1 MGQSMGMLDF
11 FVLEAGEY
19 LERLD
24 ALAQAPAGPFPTAD
38 EFVRIARAWRGG
50 ALMASQ
56 QPMARAA
63 QGLEAAGR
71 ALKDGRVTWDERVR
85 GEVIRAVDDC
95 KKYLHRIRTP
105 APEDAARAEEIGGTM
120 ERLAGRP
127 SGGARAAGSGLDA
140 GGRAFVAREAAA
152 IASALDRAAQALT
165 ADRASREALGAVSPA
180 MSALRGVAV
189 LNDLPPLADLLTA
202 VDGALK
208 EILATSG
215 AVGPGVPAVFDA
227 AAKALARAARE
238 VVDVG
243 RPAAD
248 SAQAGAFASA
258 LLTAFAGTGQIL
270 PIEMLFYD
278 DAGPHVVKPGVAPA
292 PLSRVEL
299 VSQGEFLERAADE
312 LTRTAAPAVRDLR
325 LFGMAVNLRP
335 LAGAGGSPVSG
346 ALGRMADAGRA
357 AIDRGAAGGDI
368 ETFAAALAEAARA
381 LRTVET
387 GDEAPVVAR
396 LEAAI
401 ARLNALAA
409 PAPARVPTAA
419 PAARLR
425 STRVIPELAAMPAR
439 AAPDDYQLTPGAVVA
454 PPAGFGPRADAAA
467 RPAPPPDMGDERDLA
482 RSYAAMERLIAQ
494 RGLPL
499 GSLDELLGAPAVG
512 EAVPAAP
519 AEEEEGVVPIE
530 FLAPDES
537 QPTAVA
543 VVAPPTGF
551 RPGTSATAPE
561 EPEEAAVPIESL
573 APDEDV
579 VPIESL
585 APDESQP
592 TAVAVGAPPAGFR
605 PGTSATA
612 PEEDVV
618 PVESL
623 LYRGQDALHR
633 ALELKA
639 ELAALAAAPGS
650 ATARLYELQREVF
663 DLVELGLSA

>member
-24 ALAQAPAGPFPTAD
+24 ALAQAPAGPFPSAD
-38 EFVRIARAWRGG
+38 EFLRIARAWRGG

-165 ADRASREALGAVSPA
+165 ADRASREVLGAVSPA

-270 PIEMLFYD
+270 PVEMLFYD
-278 DAGPHVVKPGVAPA
+278 DAGPHVVKQGVAPA
-292 PLSRVEL
+292 PLSRVDL

-312 LTRTAAPAVRDLR
+312 LARTAAPAVRDLR
-325 LFGMAVNLRP
+325 LFGMASNLRP
-335 LAGAGGSPVSG
+335 LAGAGGSPVSS
-346 ALGRMADAGRA
+346 ALGRLADAARA
-357 AIDRGAAGGDI
+357 AIDRGAAGGDVEAFI
-368 ETFAAALAEAARA
+368 AAVADAARA

-387 GDEAPVVAR
+387 GDEPPVVSR
-396 LEAAI
+396 LEAVI
-401 ARLNALAA
+401 GRLNALAA
-409 PAPARVPTAA
+409 PAPAPV
-419 PAARLR
+419 PAARPR
-425 STRVIPELAAMPAR
+425 TTRVVPELAAMP
-439 AAPDDYQLTPGAVVA
+439 
-454 PPAGFGPRADAAA
+454 PR
-467 RPAPPPDMGDERDLA
+467 DERDLA
-482 RSYAAMERLIAQ
+482 WSYVAMERLIAQ

-499 GSLDELLGAPAVG
+499 GSLDELLAT
-512 EAVPAAP
+512 AP

-530 FLAPDES
+530 ALAPEGPEEEAVPIEALAPDEG
-537 QPTAVA
+537 QPTLAA
-543 VVAPPTGF
+543 VVAPPPGS
-551 RPGTSATAPE
+551 RPDASAT
-561 EPEEAAVPIESL
+561 

-579 VPIESL
+579 VP
-585 APDESQP
+585 
-592 TAVAVGAPPAGFR
+592 V
-605 PGTSATA
+605 
-612 PEEDVV
+612 ED
-618 PVESL
+618 L
-623 LYRGQDALHR
+623 LYRGQDALRR
-633 ALELKA
+633 ALELRA
-639 ELAALAAAPGS
+639 ELAALAAAPG
-650 ATARLYELQREVF
+650 AGTARLYELQREVF